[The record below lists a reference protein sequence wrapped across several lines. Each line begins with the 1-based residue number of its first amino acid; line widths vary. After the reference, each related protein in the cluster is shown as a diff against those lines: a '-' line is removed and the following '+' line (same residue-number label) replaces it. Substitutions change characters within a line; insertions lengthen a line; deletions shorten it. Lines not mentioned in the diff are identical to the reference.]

1 MYIIANFD
9 CKFKGNQENIE
20 KVLQHFGLRKVQ
32 DTLYV
37 GELEN
42 NERELLQNNINE
54 IISPNDSL
62 MIFPICQNCF
72 LKKGIMGRKIK
83 FKNDLYR
90 VY

>member
-1 MYIIANFD
+1 MIVNFD
-9 CKFKGNQENIE
+9 CKFKGNQKNIE

-42 NERELLQNNINE
+42 NEREQLQNNINE
-54 IISPNDSL
+54 IIRPNDSL
-62 MIFPICQNCF
+62 LIFPICQNCF

>member
-1 MYIIANFD
+1 MYIIVNFD
-9 CKFKGNQENIE
+9 CKFKGNQKNIE

-32 DTLYV
+32 ATLYV

-42 NERELLQNNINE
+42 NEREQLQNNINE
-54 IISPNDSL
+54 IIRPNDSL
-62 MIFPICQNCF
+62 LIFPICKNCF
-72 LKKGIMGRKIK
+72 SRKGSIGREIK